1 MTNYKAF
8 YCWASYIICYS
19 QFNTKIMGKLE
30 KFVAVCFN
38 VITIKIRN
46 WFPALSYIFDIGIA
60 YK

>member
-1 MTNYKAF
+1 
-8 YCWASYIICYS
+8 
-19 QFNTKIMGKLE
+19 MGKLE